1 MRLEPFVIYYGLFF
15 LNPSPFTSI
24 WNKAKS
30 NFSYL
35 TIYQTAIATKSRMK
49 SQRLD
54 KQTLWIKNYT
64 SIVKES
70 RGEKRWC
77 VAFFPPTD
85 CYSSIIVYYMYIIL
99 LSLFSS
105 EMVAIVAT
113 ALGESRDHCSIQE
126 RKIHNLHIIYTSTV
140 IIIITLCAE
149 VFFFCFV

>member
-1 MRLEPFVIYYGLFF
+1 
-15 LNPSPFTSI
+15 
-24 WNKAKS
+24 
-30 NFSYL
+30 
-35 TIYQTAIATKSRMK
+35 
-49 SQRLD
+49 
-54 KQTLWIKNYT
+54 
-64 SIVKES
+64 
-70 RGEKRWC
+70 
-77 VAFFPPTD
+77 
-85 CYSSIIVYYMYIIL
+85 MYIIL